1 MLPLS
6 SQKEERNVCNEE
18 RRSISG
24 KTHLPLFFRFL
35 TLAQKAKVVAF
46 VEISRKLLKAL
57 MATQ

>member
-1 MLPLS
+1 MFVMKKGDQYLE
-6 SQKEERNVCNEE
+6 KRIC
-18 RRSISG
+18 
-24 KTHLPLFFRFL
+24 LFFRFL